1 MADEAKLFSPI
12 HSTFEALGLCDVQL
26 GAAMENWA
34 HSIDQCQLQALHF
47 SVHHTNLLSIL
58 LRCNGFAGIQKAVVD
73 ETGSRPPNSDHDLFF
88 GASLALGSALGL
100 LLGPTTEL
108 VVTGCHIKSTFL
120 HTSHPIKKYFIV
132 V

>member
-34 HSIDQCQLQALHF
+34 LSIDQCQLQALHF

-58 LRCNGFAGIQKAVVD
+58 LRCNGFAGIQKAVMD

-132 V
+132 A